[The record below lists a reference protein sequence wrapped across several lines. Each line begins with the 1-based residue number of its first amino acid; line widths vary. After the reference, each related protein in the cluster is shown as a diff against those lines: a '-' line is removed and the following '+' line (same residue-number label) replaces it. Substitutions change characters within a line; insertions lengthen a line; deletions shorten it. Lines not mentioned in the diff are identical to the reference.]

1 MMANAAENVLAHPGS
16 LSVNPAT
23 GETVALHPWLG
34 EREVAEAVDAASA
47 AFDVWR
53 DISCADRGAA
63 LRRLGQTLEQRSE
76 LLARLISVE
85 MGKPIGRARG
95 EVAKCAALCRWYA
108 DHAQRLIADERI
120 DMGSD
125 GEAVVRYRPLGIVL
139 AVMPWNFPLWQVLRA
154 AVPVLAG
161 GNAMLLKHADNVQG
175 CAKALADCF
184 GAAGFP
190 AGLFANVHVSR
201 DQIAPLLADQRIV
214 GVSVTAGTAAG
225 GAIAAEA
232 GRNLKKSVLELGGS
246 DPFIVLADADLDR
259 AVPAAIEAR
268 FQNSGQVCIA
278 AKRLIVEAP
287 IAEAFTARFVAAA
300 EALVCGDPLD
310 DATDLGP
317 LARARA
323 RDELHSQVERS
334 LAMGARLLAGGRI
347 PDGPGAFYPATVLTG
362 VTPAMP
368 VFREET
374 FGPVAAIIVA
384 DDGDDAV
391 RLANDSDFGLS
402 GAIWSGDRARATTLA
417 RRIETGALHVNG
429 VPVSDPRV
437 PIGGVRQSGYGRELS
452 HFGIREFCNAQLVW
466 EHG

>member
-1 MMANAAENVLAHPGS
+1 MTGASENQPAYLGS

-23 GETVALHPWLG
+23 GETIALHPWLD
-34 EREVAEAVDAASA
+34 ERQVGEAVDAASA
-47 AFDVWR
+47 AFEQWR
-53 DISCADRGAA
+53 HIQHRERAAA
-63 LRRLGQTLEQRSE
+63 LRKLADALEARAE
-76 LLARLISVE
+76 ALAQLISLE
-85 MGKPIGRARG
+85 MGKPILRSRG

-108 DHAQRLIADERI
+108 DHAERLLADEPV
-120 DMGSD
+120 DMGGD
-125 GEAVVRYRPLGIVL
+125 GKAVVRYRPLGIVL

-154 AVPVLAG
+154 AVPVIAG

-175 CAKALADCF
+175 CANALADCF
-184 GAAGFP
+184 RAADFP
-190 AGLFANVHVSR
+190 AGLFANIHVPR
-201 DQIAPLLADQRIV
+201 TQIASLLADPRVV

-334 LAMGARLLAGGRI
+334 LAMGARLLAGGQT
-347 PDGPGAFYPATVLTG
+347 PDGPGAFYPPTVLAE

-384 DDGDDAV
+384 DDSDHAV

-417 RRIETGALHVNG
+417 RRIETGAVHVNG